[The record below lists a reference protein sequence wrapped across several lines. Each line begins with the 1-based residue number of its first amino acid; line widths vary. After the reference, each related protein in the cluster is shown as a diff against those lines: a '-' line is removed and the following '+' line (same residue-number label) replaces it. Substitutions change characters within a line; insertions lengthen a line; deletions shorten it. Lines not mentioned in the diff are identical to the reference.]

1 MATTLIQM
9 KKRLQ
14 EAMNEASDAEEI
26 IPLLKEAIAK
36 FELMP
41 ADLFDTTSS
50 KGTMHQRN
58 TSQLGRDSGAEAPKY
73 QDAQGNTWAGRGRR
87 PAWLNQALERGK
99 SLADFRATGR
109 HLRSAK

>member
-41 ADLFDTTSS
+41 ADLFDTTS
-50 KGTMHQRN
+50 T
-58 TSQLGRDSGAEAPKY
+58 
-73 QDAQGNTWAGRGRR
+73 
-87 PAWLNQALERGK
+87 
-99 SLADFRATGR
+99 
-109 HLRSAK
+109 